1 MGSRSVQNLLT
12 YENLSLFGLTKTQLT
27 TVLGVDV
34 NVVNKMEITAEFDPT
49 SSQGETTKLLIL
61 LYQILS
67 TQMSA
72 DPEWIHNFMNS
83 YNNISGDIPT
93 H

>member
-1 MGSRSVQNLLT
+1 
-12 YENLSLFGLTKTQLT
+12 
-27 TVLGVDV
+27 
-34 NVVNKMEITAEFDPT
+34 MEITAEFDPT